1 MSDYKFD
8 PDALRKKLA
17 AESGITVEPLDG
29 AKAEE
34 TSEEV
39 PKPPSHA
46 DIFKGFA
53 EAGVE
58 DAKPHKEQNL
68 LPVVGGILG
77 GAAQYKGAGARLFR
91 PEPTLFS
98 PRPIPA
104 PEITAP
110 AQAAPMSD
118 VEHTMQSGQGA
129 RPSETGRQ
137 RESAHNWET
146 NRQKLAQ
153 EETLNTPGA
162 KRVIVET
169 GPMYPTRSGIAVPQ
183 NVAVNMDEEL
193 RMRNAATDLERQR
206 LLEQYQ
212 ASEAQRMSRAQ
223 RNAQLS
229 GAARGVGRVA
239 QGVIGGATAAPQLYE
254 YAKDVVNN
262 KPTDQTQ
269 LLSGIGGLMMALGK
283 GRTGFVGG
291 LAQLPYAIKH
301 RKELTEN
308 LRMGDIVSDTAR
320 MFMTPEEL
328 NAPADAP
335 LSSRGAATNVP

>member
-8 PDALRKKLA
+8 PDALRKRLEE
-17 AESGITVEPLDG
+17 ESGITVAPLDG

-34 TSEEV
+34 TSDEA
-39 PKPPSHA
+39 PKSPSHA
-46 DIFKGFA
+46 DIYKGFA

-58 DAKPHKEQNL
+58 EAKPHKERNL

-77 GAAQYKGAGARLFR
+77 GVAQYKGTGSGLFR
-91 PEPTLFS
+91 PDPTLFS

-104 PEITAP
+104 PEIPAP
-110 AQAAPMSD
+110 AQPAPMSD
-118 VEHTMQSGQGA
+118 VEHTMQSAPGE
-129 RPSETGRQ
+129 RPGVTGRQ
-137 RESAHNWET
+137 RESSHNWET
-146 NRQKLAQ
+146 NRQSMAQ
-153 EETLNTPGA
+153 QQGLNAPGA
-162 KRVIVET
+162 KNVVVEA
-169 GPMYPTRSGIAVPQ
+169 GPMYPTSSGIAIPQ
-183 NVAVNMDEEL
+183 NVAVGMDEEL
-193 RMRNAATDLERQR
+193 RMRNAAAAVERQR
-206 LLEQYQ
+206 LLEQHQ

-229 GAARGVGRVA
+229 GAARGVGRVT

-254 YAKDVVNN
+254 YAKDVANN
-262 KPTDQTQ
+262 RPADQTQ

-320 MFMTPEEL
+320 MFMMPEEL
-328 NAPADAP
+328 DAPADAP
-335 LSSRGAATNVP
+335 LSSRGVARSAP